1 MKRYFKF
8 SLSGSELFGLYIAF
22 YLLFVASY
30 GGLFWAVGRL
40 EKGAAAPVRELAA
53 LFLCIAGLLL
63 VYFVF
68 TILFSRKLVPALSL
82 DDFPFKFER
91 SLIRFLGMN
100 AAGVLLST
108 VTLGV
113 YAPWYAAKV
122 MRYYTAGVSYKGK
135 ALEFRGKGK
144 RLFVI
149 LLLTLCIPIAILT
162 VLALTVLKPIAGK
175 PYYQAVV
182 QVITMILLAPYFF
195 MVYQWVV
202 DFGYGSFS
210 IRWDTRFMDAVPRIL
225 LQMGLTIVTAGIY
238 YPAAYLKLYRYF
250 MSKTVA
256 ASDGKT
262 EGAFGFEGEVGEGFL
277 LIWGQLLLTLVTLG
291 IYAPWAICKISARI
305 CEKSYYEW
313 R

>member
-30 GGLFWAVGRL
+30 GGLFWAAGRL
-40 EKGAAAPVRELAA
+40 EKGAAAPDRELAA

-63 VYFVF
+63 VYFIF
-68 TILFSRKLVPALSL
+68 SILFSRKLVPALSL

-149 LLLTLCIPIAILT
+149 LLFTLCIPMAVLT
-162 VLALTVLKPIAGK
+162 VLTLTVLKPIAGT
-175 PYYQAVV
+175 PYFQAVI

-195 MVYQWVV
+195 KVYQWVV

-210 IRWDTRFMDAVPRIL
+210 VRWDTRFMDAVPRIL
-225 LQMGLTIVTAGIY
+225 LQMGLTIVTAGVY
-238 YPAAYLKLYRYF
+238 YPAAYLKLYLYF

-262 EGAFGFEGEVGEGFL
+262 EGAFGFEGEVGKGFL

-291 IYAPWAICKISARI
+291 IYAPWAICKVCAWI
-305 CEKSYYEW
+305 CGRSYYEW